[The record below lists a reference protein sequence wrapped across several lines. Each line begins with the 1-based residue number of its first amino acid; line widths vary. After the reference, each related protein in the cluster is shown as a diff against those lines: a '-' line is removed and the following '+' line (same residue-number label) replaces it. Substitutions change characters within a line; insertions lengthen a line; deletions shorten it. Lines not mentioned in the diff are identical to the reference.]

1 MFNPVTTWQD
11 DTEYR
16 ISFLNQKAKISS
28 DQRLD
33 LQMYRSF
40 ITKMLALKLDPTLD
54 VLLGLYP
61 DTGRPAKNQSQIIRS
76 CILFTFLFGKNMA
89 SFSLTAWVRS
99 VLPINLT
106 ISISAPASC
115 RHSFLAVL
123 EGESYKSAQP
133 PGREYS

>member
-16 ISFLNQKAKISS
+16 ISFLNQKAKFSS

-54 VLLGLYP
+54 VLLGLYS

-76 CILFTFLFGKNMA
+76 CILFTFLFGKNM
-89 SFSLTAWVRS
+89 LNQ
-99 VLPINLT
+99 PNPE
-106 ISISAPASC
+106 IS
-115 RHSFLAVL
+115 
-123 EGESYKSAQP
+123 
-133 PGREYS
+133 

>member
-16 ISFLNQKAKISS
+16 ISFLNQKAKFSS

-40 ITKMLALKLDPTLD
+40 TTKMLALKLDPTLD
-54 VLLGLYP
+54 VLLGLYS

-76 CILFTFLFGKNMA
+76 CILFTFLLGNQQRTDQCLGLKIIKDLQFVEH
-89 SFSLTAWVRS
+89 T
-99 VLPINLT
+99 
-106 ISISAPASC
+106 
-115 RHSFLAVL
+115 
-123 EGESYKSAQP
+123 
-133 PGREYS
+133 

>member
-16 ISFLNQKAKISS
+16 ISFLNQKAKFSS

-54 VLLGLYP
+54 VLLGLYLRYP
-61 DTGRPAKNQSQIIRS
+61 SSASDGRGSIKI
-76 CILFTFLFGKNMA
+76 C
-89 SFSLTAWVRS
+89 SL
-99 VLPINLT
+99 
-106 ISISAPASC
+106 
-115 RHSFLAVL
+115 
-123 EGESYKSAQP
+123 ESTEVK
-133 PGREYS
+133 